1 MQFFHSAAMKV
12 NYELYRDERSGQPYN
27 VPEGNDIDVFRAYI
41 ETLAAQE
48 SPEIFGLHPNADLTF
63 RTLQVRRKLLY
74 WGQAHASSSIGMLWA
89 TWVSLAGGL
98 HADSFQRQPPGA
110 GNCC

>member
-1 MQFFHSAAMKV
+1 MDQWEGSILMCMWRVQFFHSAAMKV

-27 VPEGNDIDVFRAYI
+27 VPEGNDIDVFRGYI

-63 RTLQVRRKLLY
+63 RTLQVRLGLL
-74 WGQAHASSSIGMLWA
+74 
-89 TWVSLAGGL
+89 
-98 HADSFQRQPPGA
+98 PG
-110 GNCC
+110 